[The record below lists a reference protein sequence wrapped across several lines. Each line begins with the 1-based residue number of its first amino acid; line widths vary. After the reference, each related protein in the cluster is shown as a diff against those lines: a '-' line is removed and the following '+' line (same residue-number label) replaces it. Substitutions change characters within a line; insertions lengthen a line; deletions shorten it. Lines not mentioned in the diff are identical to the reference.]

1 MSEEEPL
8 AATPEEPADSHWPLV
23 RILAGIL
30 ASTLIG
36 GVGLPLL
43 DATRGP
49 WDAATVLVTGVLG
62 WGFALLV
69 TLCVR

>member
-1 MSEEEPL
+1 MSEEEVL
-8 AATPEEPADSHWPLV
+8 TAEETADSHWPLV

-30 ASTLIG
+30 ASALIG

-43 DATRGP
+43 DATRGC
-49 WDAATVLVTGVLG
+49 WDALSLLVTGVLG
-62 WGFALLV
+62 WGFGLLV

>member
-1 MSEEEPL
+1 MSEEETL
-8 AATPEEPADSHWPLV
+8 AAAPEESADSHWPLV
-23 RILAGIL
+23 RILAGVL
-30 ASTLIG
+30 ASALLG

-43 DATRGP
+43 DTTRGP
-49 WDAATVLVTGVLG
+49 WDAATLLVTGLLG

>member
-1 MSEEEPL
+1 MSEEEVL
-8 AATPEEPADSHWPLV
+8 TSEETADSHWPLI

-30 ASTLIG
+30 ASALIG

-43 DATRGP
+43 DATRGC
-49 WDAATVLVTGVLG
+49 WDALSLLVTGVLG

>member
-1 MSEEEPL
+1 MSEEEVL
-8 AATPEEPADSHWPLV
+8 TAEETADGHWPLA

-30 ASTLIG
+30 ASALIG

-43 DATRGP
+43 DATRGC
-49 WDAATVLVTGVLG
+49 WDALSLLVTGVLG

>member
-1 MSEEEPL
+1 MSEEESL
-8 AATPEEPADSHWPLV
+8 AAAPEESADSHWPLV

-30 ASTLIG
+30 ASALIG

-43 DATRGP
+43 DATHRP
-49 WDAATVLVTGVLG
+49 WDAATLLVTGVLG

>member
-1 MSEEEPL
+1 MSEEEVL
-8 AATPEEPADSHWPLV
+8 TAEETADSHWPLI

-30 ASTLIG
+30 ASALIG

-43 DATRGP
+43 DATRGC
-49 WDAATVLVTGVLG
+49 WDALSLLVTGVLG

>member
-1 MSEEEPL
+1 MSEEETL
-8 AATPEEPADSHWPLV
+8 AAAPEESVDSHWPLV

-30 ASTLIG
+30 AGALIG
-36 GVGLPLL
+36 GIGLPLL

-49 WDAATVLVTGVLG
+49 WDAATLLVTGLLG

>member
-1 MSEEEPL
+1 MSEEEVL
-8 AATPEEPADSHWPLV
+8 TAEETPDSHWPLV

-30 ASTLIG
+30 ASALIG

-43 DATRGP
+43 DATRGC
-49 WDAATVLVTGVLG
+49 WDALSLLVTGVLG

>member
-1 MSEEEPL
+1 MPEEETF
-8 AATPEEPADSHWPLV
+8 AAAPEESADSHWPLV
-23 RILAGIL
+23 RILAGVL
-30 ASTLIG
+30 ASALLG

-49 WDAATVLVTGVLG
+49 WDVATLLVTGLLG

>member
-1 MSEEEPL
+1 MFEEESL
-8 AATPEEPADSHWPLV
+8 APSPDESADSHWPLIK
-23 RILAGIL
+23 ILAGIL
-30 ASTLIG
+30 AGALIG

-43 DATRGP
+43 DATRGA
-49 WDAATVLVTGVLG
+49 WDGATLLVTGVLA

>member
-1 MSEEEPL
+1 MPEEESL
-8 AATPEEPADSHWPLV
+8 TPDLDESIDSHWPLV
-23 RILAGIL
+23 RILAGVL

-49 WDAATVLVTGVLG
+49 WDAASLLVTGLLG

>member
-1 MSEEEPL
+1 MFEEESRAPS
-8 AATPEEPADSHWPLV
+8 PDESADSHWPLIK
-23 RILAGIL
+23 ILAGIL
-30 ASTLIG
+30 AGALIG

-43 DATRGP
+43 DATHGV
-49 WDAATVLVTGVLG
+49 WDGATLLVTGVLG

>member
-1 MSEEEPL
+1 MSEEEAL
-8 AATPEEPADSHWPLV
+8 APSLDEAADSHWPLV
-23 RILAGIL
+23 RILAGVL
-30 ASTLIG
+30 ASALLG

-43 DATRGP
+43 EATRGP
-49 WDAATVLVTGVLG
+49 WDAASLLVTGVLG